1 MKKSRV
7 LIIFL
12 CIVFILVIA
21 HGFRAVKHHGF
32 HELYILGKS
41 YEDIVK
47 KHGVPDHTT
56 VKELKLKSE
65 QNFVIWYEYNVPSLI
80 LSDNEYCIIHF
91 KNGKASKVEFDYA
104 PPGG

>member
-12 CIVFILVIA
+12 CIVFTLVIA
-21 HGFRAVKHHGF
+21 HGFRVIKHQGF

-41 YEDIVK
+41 IEEVVEKY
-47 KHGVPDHTT
+47 GMPDHAT
-56 VKELKLKSE
+56 VKELKFKSE
-65 QNFVIWYEYNVPSLI
+65 QNFAIWYEYNVPSLI
-80 LSDNEYCIIHF
+80 FGDNEFCTIHF
-91 KNGKASKVEFDYA
+91 KNGKATKVEFDYA